1 MRIGIYQDLRD
12 PPRWRRGWGVN
23 AGAALERAEEAEKLG
38 FEAAWCTE
46 HHFFADGYLP
56 QPLTWCTAVA
66 ARTDHLALGTAVI
79 IAPLHSPIDLAE
91 QAAIVDQLCGGRFQ
105 LGLGAGYV
113 PREFEAFGTDRQ
125 QRFDRTESC
134 LNEIRRLY
142 EEGIVTPGPVQRDLP
157 MWFGG
162 FGPRGARLA
171 GRNRA
176 GLLFISAD
184 LLDPYLQGLAEGGHS
199 PEMAAMGGVAN
210 MIVSNDPER
219 AWSMVA
225 PHAGYARRANEY
237 AAHAKSVT
245 DRMAPQEETVSV
257 ERTTD
262 LSSVTQRRSFDA
274 VTPEQA
280 VRKIETWIEDLPVS
294 DIFFFDSLAAMPDEL
309 VQEHMTLVGTEVAP
323 RVRGLGRAPRE
334 TQIQ

>member
-1 MRIGIYQDLRD
+1 
-12 PPRWRRGWGVN
+12 
-23 AGAALERAEEAEKLG
+23 
-38 FEAAWCTE
+38 
-46 HHFFADGYLP
+46 
-56 QPLTWCTAVA
+56 
-66 ARTDHLALGTAVI
+66 
-79 IAPLHSPIDLAE
+79 
-91 QAAIVDQLCGGRFQ
+91 
-105 LGLGAGYV
+105 
-113 PREFEAFGTDRQ
+113 
-125 QRFDRTESC
+125 
-134 LNEIRRLY
+134 
-142 EEGIVTPGPVQRDLP
+142 
-157 MWFGG
+157 
-162 FGPRGARLA
+162 
-171 GRNRA
+171 
-176 GLLFISAD
+176 
-184 LLDPYLQGLAEGGHS
+184 
-199 PEMAAMGGVAN
+199 MGGVAN

-237 AAHAKSVT
+237 AAQAKSVT
-245 DRMAPQEETVSV
+245 DRMTPQEETVSV